1 MADLII
7 ESLDIQLEKNDIPN
21 LDATTWLFL

>member
-7 ESLDIQLEKNDIPN
+7 ENLGIQLEKSDISD